1 MKTMTFRGPILMLA
15 LLGVVSGCTPHEEPQ
30 QPLEPPQ
37 ESAEGG
43 SLSDGVEP
51 EPEPETVTVAVA
63 SVQLQDDCPEPP
75 PEAKLDAP
83 GESEDEG
90 EILEPDLPPAEGKV
104 DPSRAAEF
112 AAKRQIQ
119 CVQSTVQL
127 SIVSEDSKA
136 LPFSVR
142 AVRLRRA
149 EGGGSIETMKA
160 RTPKHW
166 IRSAYSAWDES
177 IPPGATLKV
186 SYVLGAPDW
195 AAVERALE
203 ESSYGP
209 LYVVELE
216 VEVAGRLQV
225 ITSPVAPRELEEDLV
240 T

>member
-15 LLGVVSGCTPHEEPQ
+15 LLGLACGCTPHEDATEPLTP
-30 QPLEPPQ
+30 PLE
-37 ESAEGG
+37 SAA
-43 SLSDGVEP
+43 VEP
-51 EPEPETVTVAVA
+51 EPEPEPQPETVTVAVA

-90 EILEPDLPPAEGKV
+90 EMVEPASPRAEGKV

-136 LPFSVR
+136 LPFSIR

-166 IRSAYSAWDES
+166 VRSAYSTWDES

-225 ITSPVAPRELEEDLV
+225 ITSPVAPRELEEDVV